1 MTNQAE
7 NPGTARAS
15 GGPRHW
21 HLLPTAFFVIGI
33 CSIILVVWVKQLN
46 ETERA
51 NSALVDSMMDVRDY
65 AATTHLWMEEA
76 IYGDPAVDVKKQLA
90 DMDQAVNILN
100 AVLEG
105 GQSEHGM
112 ITRPLTDP
120 PLRAQATASLSL
132 FREFKATALARLAHP
147 EVSQIGSPSDQR
159 FDDLYKD
166 IDDSVRRLEGS
177 LEQVRVADYTKSRR
191 LFLGILL
198 TWAVVV
204 TSTTA
209 GIWNR
214 EARKKQAEDALV
226 RANVKLFSQ
235 AEELVEHREH
245 LSEIVQMRTAELNLA
260 NRELTEAEQKLRHLS
275 SRLLAA
281 QETERKRI
289 SMELHDEL
297 GQALNT
303 MKLHVSSIETSLGEE
318 QAVTKEDCEALLAYI
333 DRVIEDVRRLS
344 RYLSPT
350 ILEDLGITAALGW
363 LAGNFSKD
371 PSMKFSSDIDE
382 IDDLFPR
389 KQWITIYRV
398 VQEALTNVAKH
409 SRAASVRLDIHR
421 QDDTVVFSVLDDGT
435 GFDPGQA
442 SAKDA
447 ARIGLGLST
456 MDERVRMMGGV
467 FELASREGAGTRVS
481 FSLPVGKG
489 GA

>member
-177 LEQVRVADYTKSRR
+177 LEQIRVADYAKSRR

-204 TSTTA
+204 ISTTA

-245 LSEIVQMRTAELNLA
+245 LSEIVQMRTAA
-260 NRELTEAEQKLRHLS
+260 APQ
-275 SRLLAA
+275 LLF
-281 QETERKRI
+281 R
-289 SMELHDEL
+289 
-297 GQALNT
+297 
-303 MKLHVSSIETSLGEE
+303 
-318 QAVTKEDCEALLAYI
+318 C
-333 DRVIEDVRRLS
+333 DVRRAEAAG
-344 RYLSPT
+344 RWRRQR
-350 ILEDLGITAALGW
+350 LG
-363 LAGNFSKD
+363 
-371 PSMKFSSDIDE
+371 
-382 IDDLFPR
+382 
-389 KQWITIYRV
+389 RV
-398 VQEALTNVAKH
+398 VIILAHHGPAAPAPDARELDGRGEHACLHADDALFLVAGKREILVVGPH
-409 SRAASVRLDIHR
+409 LLRPGRAAAAPEKCRSAQAAPCEPYRAAWSHA
-421 QDDTVVFSVLDDGT
+421 
-435 GFDPGQA
+435 DP
-442 SAKDA
+442 
-447 ARIGLGLST
+447 
-456 MDERVRMMGGV
+456 
-467 FELASREGAGTRVS
+467 
-481 FSLPVGKG
+481 PC
-489 GA
+489 